1 MSNTAYMS
9 GVNVNQM
16 VICISLARPRTAQL
30 HCQAPSDWAAETD
43 SLSSLHQRIAI
54 AMAAQHNFQNP
65 HLNVWMEVCF
75 DLDNNSQLKLTAI
88 YYLELFKILIFLFF
102 VSNVVDDGFTVDIYY
117 LLLHLN
123 KRVDSLLILCRFIP
137 VLVFII

>member
-1 MSNTAYMS
+1 
-9 GVNVNQM
+9 
-16 VICISLARPRTAQL
+16 
-30 HCQAPSDWAAETD
+30 
-43 SLSSLHQRIAI
+43 
-54 AMAAQHNFQNP
+54 MAAQHNFQNP
-65 HLNVWMEVCF
+65 HLNVLIEVCF

-88 YYLELFKILIFLFF
+88 YYLELFKILIFFFF

>member
-1 MSNTAYMS
+1 
-9 GVNVNQM
+9 
-16 VICISLARPRTAQL
+16 
-30 HCQAPSDWAAETD
+30 
-43 SLSSLHQRIAI
+43 
-54 AMAAQHNFQNP
+54 
-65 HLNVWMEVCF
+65 MEVCF

-102 VSNVVDDGFTVDIYY
+102 VFNVVDDGFTVDIYY

>member
-1 MSNTAYMS
+1 
-9 GVNVNQM
+9 
-16 VICISLARPRTAQL
+16 
-30 HCQAPSDWAAETD
+30 
-43 SLSSLHQRIAI
+43 
-54 AMAAQHNFQNP
+54 
-65 HLNVWMEVCF
+65 MEVCF

>member
-1 MSNTAYMS
+1 
-9 GVNVNQM
+9 
-16 VICISLARPRTAQL
+16 
-30 HCQAPSDWAAETD
+30 
-43 SLSSLHQRIAI
+43 
-54 AMAAQHNFQNP
+54 MAAKHNFQNP
-65 HLNVWMEVCF
+65 HLNVLIEVCF

-88 YYLELFKILIFLFF
+88 YYLELFKILIFFFF

>member
-1 MSNTAYMS
+1 
-9 GVNVNQM
+9 
-16 VICISLARPRTAQL
+16 
-30 HCQAPSDWAAETD
+30 
-43 SLSSLHQRIAI
+43 
-54 AMAAQHNFQNP
+54 
-65 HLNVWMEVCF
+65 MEVCF
-75 DLDNNSQLKLTAI
+75 DLDNDNNSQLKLTVI

>member
-1 MSNTAYMS
+1 
-9 GVNVNQM
+9 
-16 VICISLARPRTAQL
+16 
-30 HCQAPSDWAAETD
+30 
-43 SLSSLHQRIAI
+43 
-54 AMAAQHNFQNP
+54 
-65 HLNVWMEVCF
+65 MEVCF

-88 YYLELFKILIFLFF
+88 YYLELFKILNFLFF

>member
-1 MSNTAYMS
+1 
-9 GVNVNQM
+9 
-16 VICISLARPRTAQL
+16 
-30 HCQAPSDWAAETD
+30 
-43 SLSSLHQRIAI
+43 
-54 AMAAQHNFQNP
+54 
-65 HLNVWMEVCF
+65 MEVCF

-88 YYLELFKILIFLFF
+88 YNLELFKILIFLFF

-137 VLVFII
+137 VLVFIL

>member
-1 MSNTAYMS
+1 
-9 GVNVNQM
+9 
-16 VICISLARPRTAQL
+16 
-30 HCQAPSDWAAETD
+30 
-43 SLSSLHQRIAI
+43 
-54 AMAAQHNFQNP
+54 
-65 HLNVWMEVCF
+65 MEVCY

-88 YYLELFKILIFLFF
+88 YNLELFKILIFFFF

>member
-1 MSNTAYMS
+1 
-9 GVNVNQM
+9 
-16 VICISLARPRTAQL
+16 
-30 HCQAPSDWAAETD
+30 
-43 SLSSLHQRIAI
+43 
-54 AMAAQHNFQNP
+54 
-65 HLNVWMEVCF
+65 MEVCF

-102 VSNVVDDGFTVDIYY
+102 VSNAVDDGFTVDIYY

-123 KRVDSLLILCRFIP
+123 ERVDSLLILCRFIP

>member
-1 MSNTAYMS
+1 
-9 GVNVNQM
+9 
-16 VICISLARPRTAQL
+16 
-30 HCQAPSDWAAETD
+30 
-43 SLSSLHQRIAI
+43 
-54 AMAAQHNFQNP
+54 
-65 HLNVWMEVCF
+65 MEVCF

-88 YYLELFKILIFLFF
+88 YNLELFKILIFFFF

>member
-75 DLDNNSQLKLTAI
+75 DLDNNSQLKLTGI
-88 YYLELFKILIFLFF
+88 YYL
-102 VSNVVDDGFTVDIYY
+102 
-117 LLLHLN
+117 
-123 KRVDSLLILCRFIP
+123 
-137 VLVFII
+137 

>member
-1 MSNTAYMS
+1 
-9 GVNVNQM
+9 
-16 VICISLARPRTAQL
+16 
-30 HCQAPSDWAAETD
+30 
-43 SLSSLHQRIAI
+43 
-54 AMAAQHNFQNP
+54 
-65 HLNVWMEVCF
+65 MEVCF
-75 DLDNNSQLKLTAI
+75 DLDNNSQLKLTVI
-88 YYLELFKILIFLFF
+88 YYLELFKSLIFLFF

>member
-1 MSNTAYMS
+1 
-9 GVNVNQM
+9 
-16 VICISLARPRTAQL
+16 
-30 HCQAPSDWAAETD
+30 
-43 SLSSLHQRIAI
+43 
-54 AMAAQHNFQNP
+54 
-65 HLNVWMEVCF
+65 MEVCF

-88 YYLELFKILIFLFF
+88 YYLELFKIVIFLFF